1 MYFSSTPL
9 PSLPSFLL
17 LLSEKDMVGLLEGG
31 MFGDVES
38 REKMVNPGSPGRMA
52 IEPACVCV
60 LFTYCYV
67 AM

>member
-1 MYFSSTPL
+1 
-9 PSLPSFLL
+9 
-17 LLSEKDMVGLLEGG
+17 MVGLLEGG